1 MNLTATRTRF
11 APSPTGLLHVGNA
24 RTALFCYLFARA
36 AKGEFML
43 RLDDTDRQR
52 STDIYAQAIIDDLNW
67 LGLTHDIMAK
77 QSDHFANY
85 EKAFDTL
92 QAAGLVYP
100 CYETQDELERKHKR
114 QLARG
119 KPPIYDRAALLLTEQ
134 DKKTLEAEGK
144 QPHWRFKLSGKQI
157 KWDDIIRGPQIVNTA
172 SLSDPVLRRADG
184 TFLYTLPSVIDDM
197 AFDISHVIRG
207 EDHVTNSAAQIELI
221 HALGGTPPQF
231 AHHALLI
238 MADGRALSKREGDLS
253 LTHLR
258 EEGFEPMAVN
268 SLLARLGTLDP
279 IEAQQDLAA
288 CAAGFDLTRLGRAPV
303 RFDMEELARVNAKL
317 FHNMPFGAVADDLR
331 ALDIADEAEDFWLAV
346 RDNLEKRADI
356 AKFWAMIQGPI
367 KPDIATEDMDYIT
380 AARLALPNE
389 PWSEKTWGQWTADLQ
404 KSTGRKGKA
413 LFMPLRKALTGQ
425 QDGPEMQKLLLH
437 IGAARAK
444 TRLQVNE

>member
-1 MNLTATRTRF
+1 MTITRTRF

-43 RLDDTDRQR
+43 RLDDTDIER
-52 STDIYAQAIIDDLNW
+52 STDAYAQAIINDLNW
-67 LGLTHDIMAK
+67 LGLTHDITAK
-77 QSDHFANY
+77 QSDNFANY
-85 EKAFDTL
+85 QAGFDKL
-92 QAAGLVYP
+92 QQAGLVYP
-100 CYETQDELERKHKR
+100 CYETQDELERKRKR

-119 KPPIYDRAALLLTEQ
+119 KPPIYDRAALSLTDEN
-134 DKKTLEAEGK
+134 KKALEAEGK

-197 AFDISHVIRG
+197 DFNISHVIRG

-253 LTHLR
+253 LTQLR
-258 EEGFEPMAVN
+258 EEGFEAMAVN
-268 SLLARLGTLDP
+268 SFLARLGTLDP
-279 IEAQQDLAA
+279 IEAQQDLTLL
-288 CAAGFDLTRLGRAPV
+288 AAGFDLTRLGRSAV
-303 RFDMEELARVNAKL
+303 RFDIEELARLNAKL
-317 FHNMPFGAVADDLR
+317 FHNMPFAEVADDLQ
-331 ALDIADEAEDFWLAV
+331 ALDIKDGAEDFWLAV

-356 AKFWAMIQGPI
+356 AKFWTIIKGPV
-367 KPDIATEDMDYIT
+367 KPDIADEDMDYIE

-389 PWSEKTWGQWTADLQ
+389 PWGEETWGQWTADLQ

-425 QDGPEMQKLLLH
+425 QDGPAMQKLLLH